1 MFEIREEGPE
11 AFSVWVAGRERVA
24 LLRTQDAAEALTDA
38 LEDAW
43 DEVFMRAVAEVQQEH
58 AEDFID
64 PMPPAASH

>member
-11 AFSVWVAGRERVA
+11 AFSVWAGGRERVA
-24 LLRTQDAAEALTDA
+24 LLRSQEAAEALMDA

-43 DEVFMRAVAEVQQEH
+43 DEVFMRAVAETQLEH